1 MAAANKKIILQSLLF
16 FISLYQQTL
25 EMLLVS
31 FFFTETLSYCSR
43 LRVLMAIR
51 PIEFGGM
58 NERLA

>member
-1 MAAANKKIILQSLLF
+1 
-16 FISLYQQTL
+16 
-25 EMLLVS
+25 MLLVS

-58 NERLA
+58 NEHLAYGLPRARICSNIGGAKK